1 MNCLHLTD
9 QGLSRLNYMTAK
21 IILSTIFI
29 TATLTACTTTPTASN
44 GPTVLEQHKNISAEP
59 STKHNLA
66 RLIKQTDNC
75 VIEFIGNFET
85 GKATEHWIFKGDQ
98 LISAF
103 SNVDADVENKQT
115 VFDVQDAEKLK
126 NFELLKKNFKAKNL
140 EKCI

>member
-1 MNCLHLTD
+1 MNANT
-9 QGLSRLNYMTAK
+9 
-21 IILSTIFI
+21 IFSTILIASSI
-29 TATLTACTTTPTASN
+29 TACSTTPTNSN
-44 GPTVLEQHKNISAEP
+44 APVVLEQHKNISAEP

-75 VIEFIGNFET
+75 VIEFTGNFEA

-115 VFDVQDAEKLK
+115 IFDPNDAEKVE
-126 NFELLKKNFKAKNL
+126 NFELLKKNFKAINL
-140 EKCI
+140 EKCL